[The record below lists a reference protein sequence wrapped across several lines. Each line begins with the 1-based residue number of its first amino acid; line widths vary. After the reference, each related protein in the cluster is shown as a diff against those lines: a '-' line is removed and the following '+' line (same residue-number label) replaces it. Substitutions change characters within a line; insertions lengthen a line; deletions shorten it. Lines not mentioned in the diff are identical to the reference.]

1 MLRTSTRCVTI
12 CKDNSDLQNVGVISL
27 TYTADADLSAMHAA
41 GFIFL
46 ISFGLFVENH
56 LLANTKLSF
65 SD

>member
-1 MLRTSTRCVTI
+1 MSR
-12 CKDNSDLQNVGVISL
+12 VISL
-27 TYTADADLSAMHAA
+27 TYIVDADLSATHVG

-46 ISFGLFVENH
+46 NIFGLFVENH